1 MSRGGGGGVRHWSTR
16 GGGEGGAG
24 QECGCSQEGQE
35 GVGDPQVGEVGAW
48 PPSQPL
54 LTCNNLPDSGG
65 GHHACAGVRAATA
78 APWPVSAAPPTGRA
92 WPAAGGPPTWGVG
105 WPQAGLGGRGCLPN
119 TEQPLRQEGQDE
131 AGKELGS
138 GGSFPRGRAR
148 SHLTGREHRSRAPA
162 RLQERSAA
170 PGPLAPW
177 ALSSSAY

>member
-1 MSRGGGGGVRHWSTR
+1 M
-16 GGGEGGAG
+16 
-24 QECGCSQEGQE
+24 
-35 GVGDPQVGEVGAW
+35 GDPQVGEVGAW

-170 PGPLAPW
+170 PGPPAPGPRPPQPTDW
-177 ALSSSAY
+177 SSQRPALSPPLNSALRYLFPAHHRPGS